1 MPASAL
7 YDFLDRLVLDH
18 GSRLLRAK
26 GILAIADR
34 PGQPV
39 IIQGVQGIFA
49 PPVPLAAWPDADHR
63 SRLVI
68 IGRDLDR
75 AALQA
80 LFDAALGEVRT
91 DTPDRTALFENPL
104 AIAGD
109 RRR

>member
-1 MPASAL
+1 M
-7 YDFLDRLVLDH
+7 
-18 GSRLLRAK
+18 
-26 GILAIADR
+26 
-34 PGQPV
+34 
-39 IIQGVQGIFA
+39 
-49 PPVPLAAWPDADHR
+49 PLAAWPDADHR

-75 AALQA
+75 AAVQA

-91 DTPDRTALFENPL
+91 DAPDRKALFENPL